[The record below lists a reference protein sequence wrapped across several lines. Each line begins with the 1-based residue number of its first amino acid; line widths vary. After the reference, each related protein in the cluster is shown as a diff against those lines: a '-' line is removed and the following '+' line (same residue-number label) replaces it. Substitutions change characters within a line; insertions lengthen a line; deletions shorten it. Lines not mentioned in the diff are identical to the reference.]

1 MAAYVHC
8 FEFLQ
13 NLAQVEFGLTVR
25 VKWSEIPGGGKNEEA
40 ELLCFWTHLVKKLVW
55 FLLLLRPPEKLLLLQ
70 AGLLLWTVGLVSA
83 TLFMSAGY
91 FGKVFYMTQA
101 FWIKHLPSLKGRA
114 RCSSFFTLFWCSF
127 GTSGS
132 LIIPKCCWSARL
144 LGCSWEVK
152 GRKGLSVRSHRTVNM
167 LVTGWGRSLL
177 AFGAQILCLS

>member
-1 MAAYVHC
+1 M
-8 FEFLQ
+8 
-13 NLAQVEFGLTVR
+13 
-25 VKWSEIPGGGKNEEA
+25 
-40 ELLCFWTHLVKKLVW
+40 
-55 FLLLLRPPEKLLLLQ
+55 LRPPEKLLLLQ

-132 LIIPKCCWSARL
+132 LIPKCCWSARL
-144 LGCSWEVK
+144 LGVLMESK
-152 GRKGLSVRSHRTVNM
+152 GQERVICEKPPHCKYVGHRMRTEPFGFRSPNPLSELTQSGFTVGLS
-167 LVTGWGRSLL
+167 
-177 AFGAQILCLS
+177 AQELRNNNGTRD